1 VQTHNGRGDGKRY
14 HASTKLLFET
24 LWKFGGLLSHHFLSE
39 NLVGPS
45 LNTSKALYR
54 SESFRY
60 VGRFDEKV
68 GAHLFSVFSAKK
80 AKLGVSGLIPFEA
93 SKDETKCISLAT
105 YNRVNDEIDG
115 FCGQKGD
122 DARNHKC
129 NFNVIVPA
137 ASYKSIIEAFRT
149 QQIAD
154 MARFIVCNPLVKGF
168 PILVYAMLPTCNR
181 FDDSEVQAQW
191 DQIHV
196 IHDKYLSA
204 TVGPLVAHASDG
216 DARRRKVMT
225 DSIRR
230 GTYGLDQPGFIFKGE
245 V

>member
-1 VQTHNGRGDGKRY
+1 M
-14 HASTKLLFET
+14 
-24 LWKFGGLLSHHFLSE
+24 
-39 NLVGPS
+39 
-45 LNTSKALYR
+45 
-54 SESFRY
+54 
-60 VGRFDEKV
+60 
-68 GAHLFSVFSAKK
+68 
-80 AKLGVSGLIPFEA
+80 
-93 SKDETKCISLAT
+93 CISLAT

-122 DARNHKC
+122 DASDHKC
-129 NFNVIVPA
+129 NFNVIVSA
-137 ASYKSIIEAFRT
+137 ASYESIIEAFRT

-154 MARFIVCNPLVKGF
+154 MARLIVCNPLVKGF
-168 PILVYAMLPTCNR
+168 PRLVYAMLPTCNR
-181 FDDSEVQAQW
+181 FDASEVQAQW

-230 GTYGLDQPGFIFKGE
+230 GLTVLTNLASSLRERLRTVGRFFKVKMPHILGKSFATRC
-245 V
+245 